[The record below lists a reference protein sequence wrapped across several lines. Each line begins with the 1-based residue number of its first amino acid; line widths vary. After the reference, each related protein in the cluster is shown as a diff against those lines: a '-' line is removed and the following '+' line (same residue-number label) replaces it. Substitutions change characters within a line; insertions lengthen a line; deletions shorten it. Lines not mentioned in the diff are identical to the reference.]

1 MFDLGTKMSPGTSW
15 YEASVGERP
24 SYPPLAGDISVDV
37 AIVGGGFT
45 GLSAAYHL
53 ASRGVNVAL
62 CEGAQLGSGA
72 SGRNGG
78 QLGTGQ
84 RQWVEELEPIY
95 GFERTKA
102 LFDLAEAAKAHLLQ
116 FASQHNIEMDY
127 QPGQLSVVHKKRYMK
142 SYKAHVEVMARY
154 GYNDLHFMEAQETA
168 ARLGS
173 TRYFAGL
180 YDSGTGHIHPL
191 KFLLGTA
198 RAAQAAGAQLYEH
211 TFVTGIEHF
220 RAKSGHRFCVRKMR
234 KNKKLEH
241 HAGKIRLHT
250 KHGTVTAQKLLLAT
264 NGMGGALEKMSA
276 ARVLPIRSFIGAT
289 EPLDESL
296 NILPQGEAVDDSRF
310 VVRYFRK
317 TPDNRLLFGGSEAY
331 GRRGGSQEQAVRAQM
346 LEVYPQLEGIKFSH
360 IWGGTVGITVERL
373 PFIRQVAP
381 HCVFCGGYSGH
392 GVMLSHYCGKLY
404 ADSLLGNFEPLR
416 LMQELKISRFPGGLM
431 RAPLLFLAMH
441 WFSLLDHL

>member
-1 MFDLGTKMSPGTSW
+1 MRSLLKKMSPGQSW

-24 SYPPLAGDISVDV
+24 SHIALEGDVQADV
-37 AIVGGGFT
+37 AIIGGGFT

-53 ASRGVNVAL
+53 AAQGVQVAL
-62 CEGAQLGSGA
+62 CEAGRLGCGA

-102 LFDLAEAAKAHLLQ
+102 LFDLAEDAKAHLLQ
-116 FASQHNIEMDY
+116 FADVHNIDVDY
-127 QPGQLSVVHKKRYMK
+127 QAGQLSVVHKKRYVD
-142 SYKAHVEVMARY
+142 SYQAHVEVMARF
-154 GYNDLHFMEAQETA
+154 GYDKLHFMGAQETA

-173 TRYFAGL
+173 NRYFAGVR
-180 YDSGTGHIHPL
+180 DSGTGHIHPL

-198 RAAQAAGAQLYEH
+198 KAAQAAGAKLYEH
-211 TFVTGIEHF
+211 TAVTAIEQHP
-220 RAKSGHRFCVRKMR
+220 
-234 KNKKLEH
+234 NKILL
-241 HAGKIRLHT
+241 RT
-250 KHGTVTAQKLLLAT
+250 NQGTVSAQKILIAT
-264 NGMGGALEKMSA
+264 NGMGGKLERVSA

-289 EPLDESL
+289 EPLDKNLS
-296 NILPQGEAVDDSRF
+296 ILPQAQAVDDSRF
-310 VVRYFRK
+310 VVRYWRK

-331 GRRGGSQEQAVRAQM
+331 GSRNRSMEEAVRAQ
-346 LEVYPQLEGIKFSH
+346 LREVYPQLEKIKFEH
-360 IWGGTVGITVERL
+360 IWGGTVGITVQRL

-381 HCVFCGGYSGH
+381 NIVFCGGYSGH

-404 ADSLLGNFEPLR
+404 ADSLLGWPEPLR
-416 LMQELKISRFPGGLM
+416 LLQDLKISRFPGGKL